1 MLCRYPLF
9 IVAPE
14 GTTKH
19 RHCLLTFAKG
29 AFAAGLPVMPVLLK
43 YRSVRLNPG
52 WGIVYTAWHF
62 FRVCNQYVNHLE
74 VDVLPIYRPSA
85 GMMLSIQQQLCL
97 RLGQQQQ
104 PKLNCIAGPIRCCA
118 CNFAC
123 THLKDVQGNLLTTFI
138 ASRSLTQPLLDC
150 MLYLTQKPGILPS
163 SANQCILR
171 NGHLR
176 SNLLRNLLTT

>member
-1 MLCRYPLF
+1 MPCRYPLF

-29 AFAAGLPVMPVLLK
+29 AFATGLPVMPVLLK
-43 YRSVRLNPG
+43 YRSVRFNPG

-85 GMMLSIQQQLCL
+85 GMMLKHTAAVVPASW
-97 RLGQQQQ
+97 
-104 PKLNCIAGPIRCCA
+104 
-118 CNFAC
+118 
-123 THLKDVQGNLLTTFI
+123 TTATVKVI
-138 ASRSLTQPLLDC
+138 
-150 MLYLTQKPGILPS
+150 MY
-163 SANQCILR
+163 NWY
-171 NGHLR
+171 
-176 SNLLRNLLTT
+176 